1 LCSAKPTILTVNLKY
16 YLMTSDRRK
25 FLKQLGST
33 VILTS
38 ASLSSLAAMEDHE
51 RRVLQAE
58 KPISSN
64 DKIRIAT
71 IGMGIMGFNDT
82 HAALTCPGVE
92 FVGCCDLYQGRLQ
105 RAKEVFG
112 PAIFTTSNY
121 HDILNRK
128 DIDAVIIATSD
139 NWHSAIA
146 IAAMHKGKAV
156 YSEKP
161 MVHYISE
168 GLAEIKAQQETKA
181 VFQVGSQRVS
191 SIAFQKARELYQGG
205 AIGQINSVEAS
216 FNRQS
221 ALGAWQYTIPL
232 DASPQTVGWDQFQAH
247 DKVKHAYDSNRFFR
261 WRNYRE
267 YGTGV
272 AGDLFVHLLSGIHFI
287 TGSKGPKKIFAIGGT
302 YQWKDGRNVPDVM
315 SAVVEYGHTKEHPA
329 FQVTLRVNFIS
340 GEGERS
346 STKMVGSEGVLDLF
360 DDQGFTIHKRKM
372 PVAPGIGGW
381 DSLSTYPE
389 AMQKALLDD
398 YNKKYSA
405 ADKQAPIIPG
415 VTYQAPDNY
424 NASND
429 HFANFMD
436 AIRNGK
442 PVVEDAVFGFRAAA
456 PCLACNDSFFQNK
469 VIHWDAEHMR
479 IVNQV

>member
-1 LCSAKPTILTVNLKY
+1 
-16 YLMTSDRRK
+16 M
-25 FLKQLGST
+25 
-33 VILTS
+33 LTS
-38 ASLSSLAAMEDHE
+38 ASLSGFAAMEDHE
-51 RRVLQAE
+51 RRILQAQSRIG
-58 KPISSN
+58 PN

-82 HAALTCPGVE
+82 RAALSCPGVE
-92 FVGCCDLYQGRLQ
+92 LVACCDLYAGRLV

-112 PAIFTTSNY
+112 QNIFTTSDY
-121 HDILNRK
+121 HEILDRK

-139 NWHSAIA
+139 NWHSTIA
-146 IAAMHKGKAV
+146 ITAMHKGKAV

-191 SIAFQKARELYQGG
+191 SIAFQKAKELLAAGT
-205 AIGQINSVEAS
+205 IGQINSIEAS

-232 DASPQTVGWDQFQAH
+232 DASPQTVAWDRYQA
-247 DKVKHAYDSNRFFR
+247 KEKIKRPYDSNRFFR

-287 TGSKGPKKIFAIGGT
+287 TGSKGPSKIYSIGELA
-302 YQWKDGRNVPDVM
+302 YWKDGRNVPDVM
-315 SAVVEYGHTKEHPA
+315 NAVIQYPDSKEHPA
-329 FQVTLRVNFIS
+329 FEVSLRVNFVS
-340 GEGERS
+340 GDGEHS
-346 STKMVGSEGVLDLF
+346 STRVTGSEGVMDLS
-360 DDQGFTIHKRKM
+360 DENGFTIRKRKM
-372 PVAPGIGGW
+372 TVAPGIGGW

-389 AMQKALLDD
+389 AMQKALLDE
-398 YNKKYSA
+398 YNRKYSE
-405 ADKQAPIIPG
+405 ADKHAENVPN
-415 VTYQAPDNY
+415 VTYGVPPGY
-424 NASND
+424 NVSNE
-429 HFANFMD
+429 HFANFID
-436 AIRNGK
+436 AIRTGK

-456 PCLACNDSFFQNK
+456 PCLACNDSYFQNK
-469 VIHWDAEHMR
+469 VIHWDAENMR
-479 IVNQV
+479 IIS

>member
-1 LCSAKPTILTVNLKY
+1 MSTN
-16 YLMTSDRRK
+16 RRK
-25 FLKQLGST
+25 FLKQFGST
-33 VILTS
+33 ILLSS
-38 ASLSSLAAMEDHE
+38 AGLSSLAAKEDMD
-51 RRVLQAE
+51 RRILFSE
-58 KPISSN
+58 KRITAN

-82 HAALTCPGVE
+82 YAALTVPGVE
-92 FVGCCDLYQGRLQ
+92 LAGVCDLYTGRLQ

-112 PAIFTTSNY
+112 QTLFVTSDY
-121 HDILNRK
+121 RQILDRK

-139 NWHSAIA
+139 NWHSRIA
-146 IAAMHKGKAV
+146 IEAMRKGKAV

-168 GLAEIKAQQETKA
+168 GLAEIQAQKETKA

-191 SIAFQKARELYQGG
+191 SVAYQKARELYHSG
-205 AIGQINSVEAS
+205 AIGKINSIEAS

-232 DASPQTVGWDQFQAH
+232 DAGPQTVDWARFQEPE
-247 DKVKHAYDSNRFFR
+247 KVKHDYDNNRFFR

-287 TGSKGPKKIFAIGGT
+287 TGSKGPDKIYSIGNT
-302 YQWKDGRNVPDVM
+302 VFWKDGRNVPDVM
-315 SAVVEYGHTKEHPA
+315 SAVLEYPDTKEHPA

-340 GEGERS
+340 GEGDRS
-346 STKMVGSEGVLDLF
+346 TTKIVGSEGVIDLSGEG
-360 DDQGFTIHKRKM
+360 DGFTLYKNKM

-381 DSLSTYPE
+381 DSLFTYPE
-389 AMQKALLDD
+389 AMQKQLMAN

-405 ADKQAPIIPG
+405 TDQATPATDKIL
-415 VTYQAPDNY
+415 YHAPDGY

-436 AIRNGK
+436 SIRTGK
-442 PVVEDAVFGFRAAA
+442 PVVENAVFGFRAAA
-456 PCLACNDSFFQNK
+456 PCLACNDSYFENK
-469 VIHWDAEHMR
+469 VIHWDAENMR
-479 IVNQV
+479 IV